1 MAFYPSF
8 LLQWVAGTP
17 GPAGPYRGRLVINY
31 PLLLTVLLVLVLA
44 AVLLVGVFLY
54 YRFLRTEG
62 SLEKRVADLEK
73 SIRDLYRKQQEDLD
87 GLLRRLHP
95 PIPESPAGPEEKPD
109 LEKDTC
115 VERKQDKG

>member
-8 LLQWVAGTP
+8 LLQLVAGTP
-17 GPAGPYRGRLVINY
+17 GSAAPYQGRLVINY
-31 PLLLTVLLVLVLA
+31 PLLLTVLLVLALA
-44 AVLLVGVFLY
+44 AVLLVGFFLY

-87 GLLRRLHP
+87 GVLRHLHP
-95 PIPESPAGPEEKPD
+95 PAPKGPAGPEEKPD

-115 VERKQDKG
+115 VGKKQDNG